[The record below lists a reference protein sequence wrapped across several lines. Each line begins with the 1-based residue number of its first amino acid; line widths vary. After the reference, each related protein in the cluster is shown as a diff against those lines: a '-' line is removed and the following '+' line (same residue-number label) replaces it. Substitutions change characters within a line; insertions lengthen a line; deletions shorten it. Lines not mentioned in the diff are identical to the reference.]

1 MGKTLIIY
9 HDDHDGIASAGV
21 IAYYLRTNLECE
33 DTDISYISANY
44 ILNLSDLLKQNHID
58 LQEYN
63 RIFLVDYSIST
74 DNNAKFILK
83 LCDYMMDITW
93 IDHHKSSIEM
103 YDKYPTLE
111 VIDGAR
117 VVGVSGTLLSYL
129 YCFSPKIL
137 QDIKKKAGSTSSH
150 SINVYELDDILNKF
164 SIDIPKVIMAI
175 HRYDIWDHRDPDT
188 TNFHLGYILEE
199 PEDVF
204 ECLAYYAKDIEIYNT
219 AVDNGKVIDTYIK
232 SQNKEYINRCSFTF
246 SLNHNG
252 TDYIVCALNTDRT
265 TSLTFGNLINKYDIC
280 MAFYYNGKHRAWSY
294 SLYTA
299 NDDIDCSAIAKVF
312 GGGGH
317 TKAAGF
323 SSKEF
328 IFKDGNMYIEN

>member
-1 MGKTLIIY
+1 MGKTLIIH

-33 DTDISYISANY
+33 DTDISYVSANY

-83 LCDYMMDITW
+83 LCDHMMDITW

-111 VIDGAR
+111 AIDGAR

-129 YCFSPKIL
+129 YCVSPKIL
-137 QDIKKKAGSTSSH
+137 Q
-150 SINVYELDDILNKF
+150 
-164 SIDIPKVIMAI
+164 VIMAI

-204 ECLAYYAKDIEIYNT
+204 ECLAHYAKDIEIYNT

-246 SLNHNG
+246 LLNHNG

-265 TSLTFGNLINKYDIC
+265 TSLTFGNLINEYDIC
-280 MAFYYNGKHRAWSY
+280 MAFYYNGKNRAWSY

-328 IFKDGNMYIEN
+328 IFKDGVMHIEI